1 MHTDRIIAATAII
14 APAILAG
21 GCIEKVTPEE
31 RAARVAQLREM
42 IRARALPEAPRG
54 IIEHGFS
61 MYRGP
66 LGPLK
71 DDPNISLSRVRIGEL
86 AVPSGRIV
94 ACDPGFVSGEAPFVR
109 ESPTGRFP
117 VELTLAKLLKNDDE
131 RVALAAVLFRDA
143 PVHRWEIGVT
153 THTNPAK
160 PLNCG
165 FGVDSGL
172 ACYFDEQTAAAVDAF
187 MQSDE
192 GNERLTQELRRNRDF
207 MPEWA
212 MMEVDSST
220 HANIAVF
227 NSGIGDGLYESRWA
241 LDDRDQ
247 PIALVTEFI
256 HLGADE

>member
-71 DDPNISLSRVRIGEL
+71 NDPNISLSRVRIGEL

-109 ESPTGRFP
+109 EAPTGRFP

-131 RVALAAVLFRDA
+131 RVALAAVLFSDA
-143 PVHRWEIGVT
+143 PVHRWEIAAT
-153 THTNPAK
+153 TRTNPAK

-165 FGVDSGL
+165 FGVDSGM
-172 ACYFDEQTAAAVDAF
+172 ACYFDEQAAAAVVAF

-192 GNERLTQELRRNRDF
+192 GDDRLTQELKRSRGYTR
-207 MPEWA
+207 EWA
-212 MMEVDSST
+212 LLEVDAST

-227 NSGIGDGLYESRWA
+227 SSGIGDGAYESCWA
-241 LDDRDQ
+241 LDTHDR
-247 PIALVTEFI
+247 PVALVTHFGL
-256 HLGADE
+256 LGEDE